1 VLHRPVELAAKSGR
15 KQVQQLTRL
24 FDHFIGGPEQV
35 VRHDEAENTRTNL
48 IWVNFA
54 VALCDRLSARF
65 GP

>member
-1 VLHRPVELAAKSGR
+1 LHRSECPLWAKSGR

-24 FDHFIGGPEQV
+24 FDHFVGGREQV
-35 VRHDEAENTRTNL
+35 ARHDEAENTRTNL

-54 VALCDRLSARF
+54 IALCDRLNGRI